1 MALDRRTSGKKL
13 SDVLVDEGVL
23 TKAQVQEASKYLRQP
38 DDPLG
43 PHLIRCGFITAWDLA
58 KAVCTHFSLPFY
70 DLSAHKP
77 KKDIVTLLDPPFLH
91 GYGILPID
99 RFGKIMTLAVCE
111 SLSPGVLQAIVDR
124 AHISP
129 YMYVAPYD
137 KIREKLE
144 EACPYAAPAEA
155 GEAAAPAPAAEGEPV
170 PAGAAA
176 GSSEEGDWMNIFEE
190 AEKKMKGDDDI
201 ELTKGSGGKVD
212 EGG

>member
-1 MALDRRTSGKKL
+1 MALDRRTSVKKL
-13 SDVLVDEGVL
+13 ADVLVDEGVL

-58 KAVCTHFSLPFY
+58 KAVCTHFSLPYY
-70 DLSAHKP
+70 DLNSYKS
-77 KKDIVTLLDPPFLH
+77 KKDVIGVLDPPFLH

-99 RFGKIMTLAVCE
+99 RFGKILTLAVCE
-111 SLSPGVLQAIVDR
+111 SLSPTVLQAIVDR
-124 AHISP
+124 AQIAP

-144 EACPYAAPAEA
+144 EACPYAAPAS
-155 GEAAAPAPAAEGEPV
+155 EAAAEPAVAPV
-170 PAGAAA
+170 AGAEA
-176 GSSEEGDWMNIFEE
+176 GASDEGDWMTIFEE
-190 AEKKMKGDDDI
+190 AEKKMKGSDDDM
-201 ELTKGSGGKVD
+201 ELTQGSGEKVEP